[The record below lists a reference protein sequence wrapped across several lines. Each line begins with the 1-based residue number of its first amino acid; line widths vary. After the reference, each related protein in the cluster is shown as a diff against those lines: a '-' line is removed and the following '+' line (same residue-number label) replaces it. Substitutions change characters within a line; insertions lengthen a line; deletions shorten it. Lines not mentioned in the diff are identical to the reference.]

1 MGFKTIKLKV
11 SDELYNLIEK
21 HRQRLIDSFTMQNQ
35 EIIHKKYN
43 INAYCLHFV
52 EKQIMFFERK
62 TQEAESEKTQS

>member
-21 HRQRLIDSFTMQNQ
+21 HRQRLIDSFTMQNK

-43 INAYCLHFV
+43 INAYCLHFI
-52 EKQIMFFERK
+52 EKQIMFFEKK
-62 TQEAESEKTQS
+62 TLEAENQKAQS